1 MLTSLSKLVNNL
13 SEIYSKECKRCKERS
28 VKVIK
33 SLRDFIRLKNIYIYI
48 YYKPKECK
56 KRRLTPISGLVNMF

>member
-48 YYKPKECK
+48 TNPKNV
-56 KRRLTPISGLVNMF
+56 KRDG